1 MGRVKTVAVRT
12 LGNDLIKEFGGRFST
27 DFERNKKLLEEVKP
41 IKSKRIRNILAGY
54 ISKEMQKIKQ
64 RGI

>member
-1 MGRVKTVAVRT
+1 MGRIKSIAIRT
-12 LGNDLIKEFGGRFST
+12 MGDDLIKEFADKFST
-27 DFERNKKLLEEVKP
+27 DFDKNKKILEEVKP
-41 IKSKRIRNILAGY
+41 IKSKRTRNILAGY